1 MLVIHVKDG
10 EQIDRAL
17 KRLKRKFLQTGTLKK
32 LRAKKQYLK
41 PTERNRIKM
50 QKATYSVPCDEIYGV
65 IMDTLSTF
73 MFPMLIIGIFYL
85 LVFRPQQK
93 KMKEHQSMVNNL
105 AKGDEVVTA
114 GGLIGKVTKVKADSN
129 EIEVELAKDIR
140 VNVVQATV
148 ADVRSKSK
156 PAS

>member
-1 MLVIHVKDG
+1 
-10 EQIDRAL
+10 
-17 KRLKRKFLQTGTLKK
+17 
-32 LRAKKQYLK
+32 
-41 PTERNRIKM
+41 
-50 QKATYSVPCDEIYGV
+50 
-65 IMDTLSTF
+65 

-140 VNVVQATV
+140 VNVVKATI

>member
-1 MLVIHVKDG
+1 
-10 EQIDRAL
+10 
-17 KRLKRKFLQTGTLKK
+17 
-32 LRAKKQYLK
+32 
-41 PTERNRIKM
+41 
-50 QKATYSVPCDEIYGV
+50 
-65 IMDTLSTF
+65 MDTLSTF

-93 KMKEHQSMVNNL
+93 KMKEHQNMVNSL

-140 VNVVQATV
+140 GNVGQGTI
-148 ADVRSKSK
+148 ADVRSKAK

>member
-1 MLVIHVKDG
+1 
-10 EQIDRAL
+10 
-17 KRLKRKFLQTGTLKK
+17 
-32 LRAKKQYLK
+32 
-41 PTERNRIKM
+41 
-50 QKATYSVPCDEIYGV
+50 
-65 IMDTLSTF
+65 MDTLSTF

-140 VNVVQATV
+140 VNV
-148 ADVRSKSK
+148 
-156 PAS
+156 

>member
-1 MLVIHVKDG
+1 
-10 EQIDRAL
+10 
-17 KRLKRKFLQTGTLKK
+17 
-32 LRAKKQYLK
+32 
-41 PTERNRIKM
+41 
-50 QKATYSVPCDEIYGV
+50 
-65 IMDTLSTF
+65 

-93 KMKEHQSMVNNL
+93 KMKEHQNMVTNL

-129 EIEVELAKDIR
+129 EIEVELAKDVR
-140 VNVVQATV
+140 VNVVQVTI

>member
-1 MLVIHVKDG
+1 
-10 EQIDRAL
+10 
-17 KRLKRKFLQTGTLKK
+17 
-32 LRAKKQYLK
+32 
-41 PTERNRIKM
+41 
-50 QKATYSVPCDEIYGV
+50 
-65 IMDTLSTF
+65 

-93 KMKEHQSMVNNL
+93 KMKEHQNMVTNL

-114 GGLIGKVTKVKADSN
+114 GGFIGKVTKVKADSN

-140 VNVVQATV
+140 VNVVQATI
-148 ADVRSKSK
+148 ADVRSKYK

>member
-1 MLVIHVKDG
+1 
-10 EQIDRAL
+10 
-17 KRLKRKFLQTGTLKK
+17 
-32 LRAKKQYLK
+32 
-41 PTERNRIKM
+41 
-50 QKATYSVPCDEIYGV
+50 
-65 IMDTLSTF
+65 

-93 KMKEHQSMVNNL
+93 KMKEHQNMVNSL

-140 VNVVQATV
+140 VNVVQGTI

>member
-1 MLVIHVKDG
+1 
-10 EQIDRAL
+10 
-17 KRLKRKFLQTGTLKK
+17 
-32 LRAKKQYLK
+32 
-41 PTERNRIKM
+41 
-50 QKATYSVPCDEIYGV
+50 
-65 IMDTLSTF
+65 MDTLSTF
-73 MFPMLIIGIFYL
+73 MFPMLIICIFYL

-93 KMKEHQSMVNNL
+93 KMKEHQNMVNNL

-114 GGLIGKVTKVKADSN
+114 GGLIGKVIKVKADSN

-140 VNVVQATV
+140 VNVVQATI